1 MFRTHEPDVDQLDD
15 LLDDLPRPYRVV
27 HAGDGRVVI
36 GPTGAFV
43 LAEGA
48 GNVPAAG
55 ALVANVAENCRAVFA
70 VRLIWAPFVDA
81 LVVAERA
88 VDHPA
93 SASVVPA
100 RMVHETLTH
109 GPRLLAD
116 DQVERM
122 ADILA
127 DLSAELATVRH

>member
-1 MFRTHEPDVDQLDD
+1 MFRTHEPVVDHLDD
-15 LLDDLPRPYRVV
+15 LLGDLPGPFRVV
-27 HAGDGRVVI
+27 RAGDARVVI

-43 LAEGA
+43 LVEGG

-81 LVVAERA
+81 FVVAERS

-93 SASVVPA
+93 SASVVPS
-100 RMVHETLTH
+100 RMVCETLTH
-109 GPRLLAD
+109 GPRLLED

-122 ADILA
+122 ADILG
-127 DLSAELATVRH
+127 DLAGDLATVRR